1 MLTPRHQMRIRTER
15 MRLLDEQ
22 AQRTRQ
28 LAATQLQPCR
38 PAPVVPVVPV
48 ALWRD
53 MLWCLCVPLHQL
65 LAEAPAAAA
74 SL

>member
-1 MLTPRHQMRIRTER
+1 MLTPRHQMRIRTQR

-28 LAATQLQPCR
+28 PLPCLH
-38 PAPVVPVVPV
+38 APVVPV

-53 MLWCLCVPLHQL
+53 MLWCLAVPLQQM
-65 LAEAPAAAA
+65 LADAPAASATT
-74 SL
+74 